1 MSTLHILPKSSQSD
15 GSLERALPLDIVAS
29 SVTPFDDD
37 GTINFS
43 LLKPDIDWL
52 IAEGA
57 DGLSPLSGRRPPR
70 RCPWNHNTSGVLG
83 VFFRSSDTMSAIR

>member
-43 LLKPDIDWL
+43 LLKPHIDWL

-57 DGLSPLSGRRPPR
+57 DGLSPLSGRRTPPALPVEPQHLAR
-70 RCPWNHNTSGVLG
+70 LRGILSQLG
-83 VFFRSSDTMSAIR
+83 YNVRN